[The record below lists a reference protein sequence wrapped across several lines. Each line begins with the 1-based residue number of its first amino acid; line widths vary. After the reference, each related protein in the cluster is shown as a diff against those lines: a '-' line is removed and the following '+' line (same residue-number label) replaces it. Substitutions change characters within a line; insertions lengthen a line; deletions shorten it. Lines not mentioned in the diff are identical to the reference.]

1 MKKILF
7 IATIAISLV
16 FSACN
21 PMQDIMDEL
30 EPTYD
35 KKDAVALFLKDKQ
48 VAPAAYTL
56 TDADYALSSNASVK
70 TYKNFSASVLP
81 KDYLPEIL
89 NKKFSGKNAQS
100 MMVTYNFYS
109 KPVVNAAAAR
119 VIKDDEYLQ
128 MGQSYPNFT
137 DDAVAQALIA
147 KLFDREVYAKEKGQE
162 ATAMY
167 VKYQTNMVRYVK
179 VNADFTTEVLTSA
192 SNASVL
198 TDAQYEAV
206 GNGKY
211 KNFDDIAQAQTKLAT
226 LAQNEKTAPITYSCK
241 VYKNYID
248 TYVVYMYNGTS
259 WELKQSVMPVS
270 EELNYSLNADDIT
283 KSYWWADP
291 AIKITLTGN
300 DYAVFPG
307 DGTAGGTGKYGNF
320 DLRSGKI
327 PGTDTAKLIEMIGKM
342 LDTNYKAV
350 ENQQYL
356 VTYAYYDGSN
366 GSATVRIIKQG
377 GAWKA
382 ASK

>member
-70 TYKNFSASVLP
+70 TYKNFSATVLP